1 MAVLEYGGQ
10 HARDGDFGEGER
22 ELSHKSGEAGRRA
35 GCSDFRQLGR
45 VTRRFTSRKI
55 PPLDYVEFVMPSL
68 KLMLESF
75 KANCPDTP
83 VIMFAKDQNTKAV
96 VTEFLKL

>member
-1 MAVLEYGGQ
+1 
-10 HARDGDFGEGER
+10 
-22 ELSHKSGEAGRRA
+22 
-35 GCSDFRQLGR
+35 
-45 VTRRFTSRKI
+45 
-55 PPLDYVEFVMPSL
+55 MPSL